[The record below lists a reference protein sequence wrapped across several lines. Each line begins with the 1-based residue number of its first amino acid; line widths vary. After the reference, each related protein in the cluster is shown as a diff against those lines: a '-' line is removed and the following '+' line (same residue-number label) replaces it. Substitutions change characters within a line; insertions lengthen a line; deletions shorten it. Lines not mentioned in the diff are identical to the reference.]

1 MVLEKLVDILPGIAG
16 TALGSAL
23 LSAVIAAVK
32 KGNVEFRLEDYIPAY
47 GMRKHMIRNR
57 ATYPTGQDLIC
68 EGFYWIYQAL
78 IGNFVSIGFGLS
90 GLCYEDKKEKK
101 VEKKVD

>member
-1 MVLEKLVDILPGIAG
+1 MVLEKLVDILPEITG

-47 GMRKHMIRNR
+47 GLRKHVIRNS
-57 ATYPTGQDLIC
+57 ATCPNGQDLIC
-68 EGFYWIYQAL
+68 EGFYWVYQTL
-78 IGNFVSIGFGLS
+78 IGNYVSLGFGLS
-90 GLCYEDKKEKK
+90 GLFHEDKKK